1 MQAKSRSPVPMTAAL
16 KPQMHSAR
24 LGLIE
29 NDVTGLSMEE
39 DPRQPMVPTATN
51 VVSFAVS
58 SMASGGV
65 RFLLLLPLEGV
76 CLLLLACMF
85 LCCCCCTAFFPL
97 LGCCCGRAEG
107 LGICCCPFVTRIL
120 GHPDSQ
126 TLPKETEKSKAHPGP
141 STAEPYQ

>member
-39 DPRQPMVPTATN
+39 DPRQPMVPTAKN

-65 RFLLLLPLEGV
+65 RFLLLLPLGMEDV

-97 LGCCCGRAEG
+97 WGCCFAVAGGRRAWG
-107 LGICCCPFVTRIL
+107 FAV
-120 GHPDSQ
+120 
-126 TLPKETEKSKAHPGP
+126 AP
-141 STAEPYQ
+141 S